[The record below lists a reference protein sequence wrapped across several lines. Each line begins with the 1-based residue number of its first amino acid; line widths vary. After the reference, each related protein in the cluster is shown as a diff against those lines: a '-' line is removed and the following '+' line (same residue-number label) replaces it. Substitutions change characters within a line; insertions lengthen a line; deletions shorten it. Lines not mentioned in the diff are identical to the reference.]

1 MYTILSRR
9 GSIQRSPVV
18 PVQFIFYLMDRPI
31 KQKKWNT
38 RRILTLAGITAIVAL
53 IGASYYFT
61 SGNSKLNVEADRI
74 SIVEVKEGTFQEFI
88 PINGT
93 VLPISS
99 IYLDASVGGR
109 VEEKYVEDGAVLKK
123 GDPIMRLSN
132 TDLELSLVNQET
144 QVLNLLTQAQ
154 IAQTNAQQVTISNR
168 NQMAD
173 VEQALKEAERIYNL
187 NKKLYAEKAIG
198 SQEYQKSV
206 NEYNYQ
212 KQRVELTK
220 QILKQDE
227 VSNNQKATQ
236 DQKTYERT
244 QSALQLMRQKV
255 GDLIVRAPVDGQ
267 LTSFDAEIG
276 QSKNA
281 GERLGQID
289 VLTGF
294 RVRAE
299 IDEHYINR
307 IFTEQVGEFTLSGKA
322 YKLKIK
328 KVYTQV
334 TNGRFQVDME
344 FQGEAPAGVRRGQTL
359 QIRLALS
366 DETKALLL
374 PKGGFYQ
381 QTGGNWIFKLDQ
393 SGRTAYRIDI
403 QLGRQNP
410 EYYEVIGGLKPGD
423 RVIVSSYETY
433 DKIQELNVK

>member
-1 MYTILSRR
+1 
-9 GSIQRSPVV
+9 
-18 PVQFIFYLMDRPI
+18 MDRPI
-31 KQKKWNT
+31 KQKTWNT
-38 RRILTLAGITAIVAL
+38 KRILTVGGVIALVGL

-61 SGNSKLNVEADRI
+61 SGNSKLNVEAERI
-74 SIVEVKEGTFQEFI
+74 SIFEVKEDTFQEFI

-109 VEEKYVEDGAVLKK
+109 VEEKYVEDGAHLRK

-132 TDLELSLVNQET
+132 TDLELSLINQET

-154 IAQTNAQQVTISNR
+154 IAQTSAQQATINNR

-173 VEQALKEAERIYNL
+173 VEQALKEAERVYTL
-187 NKKLYAEKAIG
+187 NKKLLAEKAIG
-198 SQEYQKSV
+198 SQEYQKSL

-212 KQRVELTK
+212 KERIGLTN
-220 QILKQDE
+220 QIVRQDE
-227 VSNNQKATQ
+227 VSNAQKLNQ
-236 DQKTYERT
+236 DRETYKRT

-255 GDLIVRAPVDGQ
+255 GDLILRAPVDGQ

-276 QSKNA
+276 QNKSA

-294 RVRAE
+294 KVRAE

-307 IFTEQVGEFTLSGKA
+307 IFPD
-322 YKLKIK
+322 LKGQFSIDEKTYELRIK

-334 TNGRFQVDME
+334 KDGRFLVDME
-344 FQGEAPAGVRRGQTL
+344 FVGARPESIRRGQTL
-359 QIRLALS
+359 PIRLALS
-366 DETKALLL
+366 DKTKAVLLA
-374 PKGGFYQ
+374 KGGFNQ
-381 QTGGNWIFKLDQ
+381 QTGGNWIFKLDK
-393 SGRTAYRIDI
+393 SGNTAYRTDI

-410 EYYEVIGGLKPGD
+410 EYYEVLGGLKPGD
-423 RVIVSSYETY
+423 KVVISSYETY
-433 DKIQELNVK
+433 DKIQELSIKQ

>member
-1 MYTILSRR
+1 
-9 GSIQRSPVV
+9 
-18 PVQFIFYLMDRPI
+18 MDRPLE
-31 KQKKWNT
+31 KKKWNSK
-38 RRILTLAGITAIVAL
+38 RIMTIVGIAGIVGL
-53 IGASYYFT
+53 IGASFYFT
-61 SGNSKLNVEADRI
+61 SGKSKLNVEADRI
-74 SIVEVKEGTFQEFI
+74 SIVEIKNGNFQEFI

-109 VEEKYVEDGAVLKK
+109 VEEKFVEDGTVLKK

-132 TDLELSLVNQET
+132 TDQELTLVQQET
-144 QVLNLLTQAQ
+144 QVLNLLTQSQ
-154 IAQTNAQQVTISNR
+154 IAQTNAQQASINNR

-173 VEQALKEAERIYNL
+173 VEQAFREAERIYRL
-187 NKKLYAEKAIG
+187 NQKLLTEKAIG
-198 SQEYQKSV
+198 SQEFEKSK

-212 KQRVELTK
+212 KERVNLTK
-220 QILKQDE
+220 QILRQDE
-227 VSNNQKATQ
+227 ISNA
-236 DQKTYERT
+236 QKTNQDKQTYQRT
-244 QSALQLMRQKV
+244 QSALELMKRKI

-267 LTSFDAEIG
+267 LTAFDAEIG
-276 QSKNA
+276 QNKNA

-294 RVRAE
+294 KVRAD

-307 IFTEQVGEFTLSGKA
+307 IFPDLQGEFSIGDKT
-322 YKLKIK
+322 YKLRIK

-344 FQGEAPAGVRRGQTL
+344 FINEVPKGIRRGQTL

-374 PKGGFYQ
+374 AKGGFYQ
-381 QTGGNWIFKLDQ
+381 QTGGNWIFKLDKN
-393 SGRTAYRIDI
+393 GNTAYRVDI

-410 EYYEVIGGLKPGD
+410 EYYEVIKGLQPGD
-423 RVIVSSYETY
+423 KVVVSSYETY
-433 DKIQELNVK
+433 DKVQELSIKR

>member
-1 MYTILSRR
+1 
-9 GSIQRSPVV
+9 
-18 PVQFIFYLMDRPI
+18 MDRPI
-31 KQKKWNT
+31 QQKRWNSK
-38 RRILTLAGITAIVAL
+38 RILTIAGVVGIVGL

-61 SGNSKLNVEADRI
+61 SGNSRLNVEADRI
-74 SIVEVKEGTFQEFI
+74 SIVEIKEGSFQEFI

-109 VEEKYVEDGAVLKK
+109 VEEKYVEDGAVLRQ
-123 GDPIMRLSN
+123 GDPIMKLSN
-132 TDLELSLVNQET
+132 TDQELSLVNQET
-144 QVLNLLTQAQ
+144 QVLNLLTQSQ
-154 IAQTNAQQVTISNR
+154 IARTNAEQATINNR

-173 VEQALKEAERIYNL
+173 VEQAFREAERIYKL
-187 NKKLYAEKAIG
+187 NKKLFEEKAIG
-198 SQEYQKSV
+198 SQEYERSV
-206 NEYNYQ
+206 NEYKYQ
-212 KQRVELTK
+212 KQRVALTK
-220 QILKQDE
+220 QILRQD
-227 VSNNQKATQ
+227 SISTSQKTLQ
-236 DQKTYERT
+236 DQRTYQRT
-244 QSALQLMRQKV
+244 QSALDLMRDKV
-255 GDLIVRAPVDGQ
+255 GDLVLRAPVDGQ

-276 QSKNA
+276 QNKNA

-294 RVRAE
+294 KVRAE

-307 IFTEQVGEFTLSGKA
+307 IFTDQVGEFTLSGKP
-322 YKLKIK
+322 YQLKIK

-344 FQGEAPAGVRRGQTL
+344 FVGKAPEGVRRGQTL

-374 PKGGFYQ
+374 AKGGFYQ
-381 QTGGNWIFKLDQ
+381 QTGGNWIFKLDKN
-393 SGRTAYRIDI
+393 GNTAYRVDI

-410 EYYEVIGGLKPGD
+410 EYYEVMGGLQVGD
-423 RVIVSSYETY
+423 KVIVSSYETY

>member
-1 MYTILSRR
+1 MTLVGIL
-9 GSIQRSPVV
+9 
-18 PVQFIFYLMDRPI
+18 
-31 KQKKWNT
+31 
-38 RRILTLAGITAIVAL
+38 AIGGL
-53 IGASYYFT
+53 IGTSYYLT
-61 SGNSKLNVEADRI
+61 TGNSRLNVEAERI

-93 VLPISS
+93 VLPINS

-109 VEEKYVEDGAVLKK
+109 VEEKYVEDGAVLKA

-132 TDLELSLVNQET
+132 TDQQLSLVQQET

-154 IAQTNAQQVTISNR
+154 IARTSAEQVSINNR

-173 VEQALKEAERIYNL
+173 VEQALREAERVYKL
-187 NKKLYAEKAIG
+187 NKKLYAEQAIG
-198 SQEYQKSV
+198 AQEYEKST
-206 NEYNYQ
+206 NDYNYQ
-212 KQRVELTK
+212 KQRVILTK
-220 QILKQDE
+220 QILRQD
-227 VSNNQKATQ
+227 SISTRQKLSQ
-236 DQKTYERT
+236 DRQTADRT
-244 QSALQLMRQKV
+244 ESALQLMRQKV
-255 GDLIVRAPVDGQ
+255 GDLVVRAPVDGQ

-276 QSKNA
+276 QNKNV

-294 RVRAE
+294 KVRAE

-307 IFTEQVGEFTLSGKA
+307 IFIEQIGNVTIGGKSFD
-322 YKLKIK
+322 LKIK

-344 FQGEAPAGVRRGQTL
+344 FIGAVPTGIRRGQTL

-381 QTGGNWIFKLDQ
+381 QTGGNWIFKLDKN
-393 SGRTAYRIDI
+393 GGTAYRVDM

-410 EYYEVIGGLKPGD
+410 EYYEVVNGLKAGD
-423 RVIVSSYETY
+423 KVIVSSYETY
-433 DKIQELNVK
+433 DKIQELNIKR

>member
-1 MYTILSRR
+1 
-9 GSIQRSPVV
+9 
-18 PVQFIFYLMDRPI
+18 MDRPLE
-31 KQKKWNT
+31 KKKWNSK
-38 RRILTLAGITAIVAL
+38 RIMTVVGIAGIVGL
-53 IGASYYFT
+53 IGASFYFT
-61 SGNSKLNVEADRI
+61 SGKSKLNVEADRI
-74 SIVEVKEGTFQEFI
+74 SIVEIKNGNFQEFI

-109 VEEKYVEDGAVLKK
+109 VEEKFVEDGTILKK

-132 TDLELSLVNQET
+132 TDQELTLVQQET
-144 QVLNLLTQAQ
+144 QVLNLLTQSQ
-154 IAQTNAQQVTISNR
+154 IAQTNAQQASINNR

-173 VEQALKEAERIYNL
+173 VEQAYREAERVYNL
-187 NKKLYAEKAIG
+187 NRKLLAEKAIG
-198 SQEYQKSV
+198 TQEFEKSQ

-212 KQRVELTK
+212 KEWVNLTK

-227 VSNNQKATQ
+227 ISNAQKANQ
-236 DQKTYERT
+236 DKQTYQRT
-244 QSALQLMRQKV
+244 QSALELMKRKI

-276 QSKNA
+276 QNKNA

-294 RVRAE
+294 KVRAD

-307 IFTEQVGEFTLSGKA
+307 IFPDLQGEFSIGDKT
-322 YKLKIK
+322 YKLRIK

-344 FQGEAPAGVRRGQTL
+344 FINDVPKGIRRGQTL

-374 PKGGFYQ
+374 AKGGFYQ
-381 QTGGNWIFKLDQ
+381 QTGGNWIFKLDKDG
-393 SGRTAYRIDI
+393 STAYRVDI

-410 EYYEVIGGLKPGD
+410 EYYEVIKGLQSGD
-423 RVIVSSYETY
+423 KVIVSSYETY
-433 DKIQELNVK
+433 DKVQELNIKK

>member
-1 MYTILSRR
+1 
-9 GSIQRSPVV
+9 
-18 PVQFIFYLMDRPI
+18 MDRPLE
-31 KQKKWNT
+31 KKKWNSK
-38 RRILTLAGITAIVAL
+38 RIMTIVGIAGIVGL
-53 IGASYYFT
+53 IGASFYFT
-61 SGNSKLNVEADRI
+61 SGKSKLNVEADRI
-74 SIVEVKEGTFQEFI
+74 SIVEIKNGNFQEFI

-109 VEEKYVEDGAVLKK
+109 VEEKFVEDGTVLKK

-132 TDLELSLVNQET
+132 TDQELTLVQQET
-144 QVLNLLTQAQ
+144 QVLNLLTQSQ
-154 IAQTNAQQVTISNR
+154 IAQTNAQQATITNR

-173 VEQALKEAERIYNL
+173 VEQAFREAERIYNL
-187 NKKLYAEKAIG
+187 NRKLLAEKAIG
-198 SQEYQKSV
+198 TQEFEKSK

-212 KQRVELTK
+212 KERVNLTK

-227 VSNNQKATQ
+227 ISNA
-236 DQKTYERT
+236 QKTNQDKQTYQRT
-244 QSALQLMRQKV
+244 QSALELMKRKI

-267 LTSFDAEIG
+267 LTAFDAEIG
-276 QSKNA
+276 QNKNA

-294 RVRAE
+294 KVRAD

-307 IFTEQVGEFTLSGKA
+307 IFPDLQGEFSIGDKT
-322 YKLKIK
+322 YKLRIK

-344 FQGEAPAGVRRGQTL
+344 FINEVPKGIRRGQTL

-374 PKGGFYQ
+374 AKGGFYQ
-381 QTGGNWIFKLDQ
+381 QTGGNWIFKLDKN
-393 SGRTAYRIDI
+393 GNTAYRVDI

-410 EYYEVIGGLKPGD
+410 EYYEVIKGLQPGD
-423 RVIVSSYETY
+423 KVVVSSYETY
-433 DKIQELNVK
+433 DKVQELSIKR